1 MKKFLLT
8 LLCAAATMA
17 GSAKEVY
24 FDFNVTAAA
33 YGMEYKPSNYNPD
46 PTTISI
52 TDADQNVINV
62 VLSKTSG
69 NGTRLWS
76 DGLRFYSGSNFEV
89 KAPEDYV
96 ITKVEIG
103 DYKKGDNAQGTNK
116 LFTAPDGEGVFD
128 AGTWTGSQSSIK
140 LSYTGTSANPI
151 ASLKITYEEDS
162 YAPANLAFAE
172 ASVSAELGKDFTAP
186 ELTKDTD
193 GTPTYTSSNPDAATV
208 DAETGAVTLVGAGV
222 TTITATVAKTE
233 THNPGSAS
241 YTLTVIDP
249 NAIVITGD
257 ATFSFTTEGAYGI
270 TTSNSSFC
278 TSTTNAT
285 EGEVS
290 LKIECKS
297 GSGYRIYSNSGNYEL
312 RLQQGKDGAIGNE
325 LTFTV
330 PEGAV
335 ITSIEAAGDTPS
347 LTFASETGSAKTVNK
362 VCTWTSSETY
372 KSNTVKAS
380 VSKALKISTIKV
392 SYSITVSKPQTPI
405 ASDGENE
412 FTHNDVIT
420 LKEESGKTLHFTLP
434 EGMNLYYKFD
444 VVKDNNS
451 ESSSDENI
459 QTLAE
464 HVPAEGFT
472 KYVHEDGIKLTQSG
486 KLSYYAEKNGVVGDT
501 HVITVQND
509 ATAIAEV
516 EAGAGVTEWYDLSGR
531 KVAAPGKG
539 VYVRKQG
546 SKVAKIAL

>member
-24 FDFNVTAAA
+24 FDFTGTGDA
-33 YGMEYKPSNYNPD
+33 YGMTRTSDSNYYNPK

-52 TDADQNVINV
+52 TDTEKNV
-62 VLSKTSG
+62 VNVTLTG
-69 NGTRLWS
+69 NNRLWS
-76 DGLRFYSGSNFEV
+76 DGLRFHKGSAFEV
-89 KAPEDYV
+89 VAPENYV
-96 ITKVEIG
+96 ITKIEIG
-103 DYKKGDNAQGTNK
+103 DFLKNGTTAQDNHKK
-116 LFTAPDGEGVFD
+116 FTAPEGEGKFSE
-128 AGTWTGSQSSIK
+128 GIWSGSQSSIK
-140 LSYTGTSANPI
+140 LTSTVTSGGSPI
-151 ASLKITYEEDS
+151 TSLKITFEEDS

-233 THNPGSAS
+233 THNPGSAY
-241 YTLTVIDP
+241 YTLTVIDS

-257 ATFSFTTEGAYGI
+257 ATFSFTSEGAYNIGGSL
-270 TTSNSSFC
+270 TT
-278 TSTTNAT
+278 T
-285 EGEVS
+285 EKKIEEGDVS
-290 LKIECKS
+290 LNIKIDA
-297 GSGYRIYSNSGNYEL
+297 GTGYRIYESSGAYEL
-312 RLQQGKDGAIGNE
+312 RIQAKDSKGAT

-330 PEGAV
+330 PEGAQ
-335 ITSIEAAGDTPS
+335 ITSVEFNGAAVTTSVMSFDSNNGEYKYDSTEKS
-347 LTFASETGSAKTVNK
+347 GVWTAKD
-362 VCTWTSSETY
+362 TY
-372 KSNTVKAS
+372 KSNVLTCSTKNQA
-380 VSKALKISTIKV
+380 KINSIKV

-434 EGMNLYYKFD
+434 EGMNLYYKFE

-451 ESSSDENI
+451 ESSSDESI